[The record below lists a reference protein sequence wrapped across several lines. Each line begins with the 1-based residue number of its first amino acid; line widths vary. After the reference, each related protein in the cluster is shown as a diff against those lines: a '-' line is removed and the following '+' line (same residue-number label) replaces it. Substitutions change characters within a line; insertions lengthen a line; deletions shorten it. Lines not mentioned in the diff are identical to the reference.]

1 MRLEL
6 VMSTKDRILKGALAL
21 FNAEGYGQASALDIA
36 TALAISPG
44 HLYYHFK
51 GKPEIALS
59 LLVLHEADMVMI
71 LAACEQDVAAATDP
85 RTTLQTFLHIQLEEM
100 EDYRFLYREFASLA
114 RTNNAIVAG
123 LTRLAKRQR
132 ECLTRCL
139 DGLTPPGTGNL
150 AAEAIQLGLW
160 AMPGQME
167 LLGGELD
174 PKTRASASASRLIAL
189 LDIMAGKAP
198 APPSQRKGRKRKG

>member
-59 LLVLHEADMVMI
+59 LLVLHEAEMVMI
-71 LAACEQDVAAATDP
+71 LAACEQDVAAASNP

-139 DGLTPPGTGNL
+139 EGLTAPGTGNL

-174 PKTRASASASRLIAL
+174 PKTRASASAARLIAL
-189 LDIMAGKAP
+189 LDIMAGPAP